1 MGCLVTTFFRAPTA
15 GGQYHWVAM
24 LAPPSSKKFLCYIT
38 GTSKA
43 HEVTIRAEVRKG
55 WITRAGWQAAL
66 TTTAFF
72 VGTLIQ
78 GMVVETHPEYNF
90 QRWHGTLLAWAVSLL
105 AVVFN
110 TVLIGAL
117 PKLEGVLLILNVVG
131 FVAILVPLVHLA
143 PHGTAS
149 EVFTVFLNGGHWK
162 SQGLSF
168 FIGLVGNSLA
178 FVGKSPSSLRTAIY
192 KLIVNK
198 APMGQSMYVTQS
210 LLVQS
215 MSAI

>member
-1 MGCLVTTFFRAPTA
+1 
-15 GGQYHWVAM
+15 
-24 LAPPSSKKFLCYIT
+24 
-38 GTSKA
+38 
-43 HEVTIRAEVRKG
+43 
-55 WITRAGWQAAL
+55 
-66 TTTAFF
+66 
-72 VGTLIQ
+72 
-78 GMVVETHPEYNF
+78 MVVETHPEYDF

-117 PKLEGVLLILNVVG
+117 PKLEGVLLVLNVVG

-168 FIGLVGNSLA
+168 FVGLVGNSLA
-178 FVGKSPSSLRTAIY
+178 FVGKSPSSLRNGHLQANREQGTDGAVHVCHPI
-192 KLIVNK
+192 
-198 APMGQSMYVTQS
+198 
-210 LLVQS
+210 LLVSNQCLQYKEQLPEDGTVTNRNAT
-215 MSAI
+215 MSRKLC